1 MKDPVGAF
9 LRDRGC
15 GDHLVKGGLPALVED
30 WEKTVRS
37 VEAGYPL
44 TLDDYLNDL
53 DARQLI
59 ADVWAI
65 ALDDQRGGV
74 AARLSRADET
84 MRRLTRPVPVCLW
97 GREVAEEE
105 GWTPAENWWYFAR
118 PVHAA
123 AEFLAEID
131 SALKESKQ

>member
-1 MKDPVGAF
+1 MNDRVGAF
-9 LRDRGC
+9 LRERGC
-15 GDHLVKGGLPALVED
+15 GDRLVKGGLPALTED